1 MLKFFY
7 AYLLGWQ
14 IERMINHEDPYTNLT
29 ETFSDFEKIGVR
41 KLESM
46 GILPFIN
53 FSHKGTAIKP
63 QMPDKCKET
72 NGDCLKWLN
81 KYLTIEWREWDE
93 MATK

>member
-14 IERMINHEDPYTNLT
+14 IKRMLNHEDPYTNLT

-63 QMPDKCKET
+63 
-72 NGDCLKWLN
+72 
-81 KYLTIEWREWDE
+81 
-93 MATK
+93 